1 MLAVNDSNSYA
12 HTLTSTH
19 LSIATAIA
27 VKFVQIIVAKV
38 KYSSRIE
45 DDEANVSSAD
55 GLEQEQSDS
64 TDGNTTEESAELWD
78 MLRPLI
84 GDCQLNLLK
93 WEDKE
98 AQVTIA
104 IYTYIMQHST
114 TSC

>member
-1 MLAVNDSNSYA
+1 ML
-12 HTLTSTH
+12 
-19 LSIATAIA
+19 
-27 VKFVQIIVAKV
+27 VQIIVAKV

-55 GLEQEQSDS
+55 GLEQEQSDDVATNDS
-64 TDGNTTEESAELWD
+64 GVAEETAELWD

-98 AQVTIA
+98 AQVSA
-104 IYTYIMQHST
+104 N
-114 TSC
+114 

>member
-1 MLAVNDSNSYA
+1 ML
-12 HTLTSTH
+12 
-19 LSIATAIA
+19 
-27 VKFVQIIVAKV
+27 VQIIVAKV

-55 GLEQEQSDS
+55 GLEQEQSDDVATNGS
-64 TDGNTTEESAELWD
+64 GVAEESAELWD

-98 AQVTIA
+98 AQVMITN
-104 IYTYIMQHST
+104 
-114 TSC
+114 